1 MGQIS
6 MEIIRLPGSVLS
18 GNQQSTIDGGH
29 YPPLSPR
36 GRAVRPDAYRSPPSR
51 KRSVVMTAPAT
62 LAIYAGA
69 ALAEILGCFAVRA
82 WMRQGA
88 SPLRLLPGLVSL
100 AVFAW
105 LLTLAPSDFAGRAY
119 AAYGGVYIAVALGWL
134 WAVDGIAPTRWD
146 LVGAGIALAGMAIIV
161 LAPRAAA

>member
-119 AAYGGVYIAVALGWL
+119 AAYGGVYIAASLLWL
-134 WAVDGIAPTRWD
+134 WLVEKQRPDTWD
-146 LVGAGIALAGMAIIV
+146 MSGAMLCLLGAALI
-161 LAPRAAA
+161 LFAPRSA